1 MRAILAPLRAYAPR
15 LPAFRPDWADARWYQ
30 LGGQAAI
37 LAIGLALREFEISGV
52 QIAAIALAAMA
63 TQWVGSTLNA
73 VRFEWKSAAITTLS
87 LSLLLRS
94 DSVWPLMLAATIAI
108 GSKFLFRLRGRH
120 VFNPANIAIV
130 TMLLF
135 FSDSAWTTHSAWAHT
150 FWFALFI
157 AAAGAFICR
166 KASRFDV
173 PLVFLAATAALLFGR
188 ALYLGDPLGIPLLR
202 LQNGELI
209 LFAFF
214 MLTDPRTTPD
224 RLSTRIA
231 FTIAAAGLAY
241 ILQYH
246 FFITDG
252 LFFAAF
258 ALAFVRPL
266 IDLVR
271 PRNASGPG
279 YQWGARERH
288 PAPAE

>member
-1 MRAILAPLRAYAPR
+1 MRAIAAPLGR
-15 LPAFRPDWADARWYQ
+15 FRPDLADARWYQ

-37 LAIGLALREFEISGV
+37 LALGLSVREFEISGA
-52 QIAAIALAAMA
+52 QIAAIAAAAMA
-63 TQWVGSTLNA
+63 TQWAGSALNA

-94 DSVWPLMLAATIAI
+94 DAYWPLMLAAVIAI
-108 GSKFLFRLRGRH
+108 GSKFVFRLGGRH

-130 TMLLF
+130 SMLTF
-135 FSDSAWTTHSAWAHT
+135 FGDRAWTTHGAWADM

-157 AAAGAFICR
+157 AAAGAVICR
-166 KASRFDV
+166 KASRLDV
-173 PLVFLAATAALLFGR
+173 PLVFLGATAALLFGR

-202 LQNGELI
+202 LHNGELI

-224 RLSTRIA
+224 RLATRIG
-231 FTIAAAGLAY
+231 FTVAAAVLAY

-246 FFITDG
+246 YFVTDG
-252 LFFAAF
+252 LFYAAF

-266 IDLVR
+266 MDL
-271 PRNASGPG
+271 AAPG
-279 YQWGARERH
+279 RRFEWGAGRVR

>member
-1 MRAILAPLRAYAPR
+1 MRAVFAPLRALGRRRAA
-15 LPAFRPDWADARWYQ
+15 AFHPGLKDARWYQ
-30 LGGQAAI
+30 LGGQACI
-37 LAIGLALREFEISGV
+37 LAVGLVLREFEISPLQIV
-52 QIAAIALAAMA
+52 AIAAAAMA
-63 TQWVGSTLNA
+63 TQWAGSLLNA

-94 DSVWPLMLAATIAI
+94 DALWPLMLAAAIAI

-120 VFNPANIAIV
+120 IFNPANIAIV
-130 TMLLF
+130 TMLVF
-135 FSDSAWTTHSAWAHT
+135 FDDRVWTTHGAWADM

-157 AAAGAFICR
+157 AAAGGFICR
-166 KASRFDV
+166 KAARLDV
-173 PLVFLAATAALLFGR
+173 PLVFLSATATLLFGR

-214 MLTDPRTTPD
+214 MLTDPKTTPD
-224 RLSTRIA
+224 RLWTRIA
-231 FTIAAAGLAY
+231 FTLAAAVLAY
-241 ILQYH
+241 VLQYH

-258 ALAFVRPL
+258 ALAFIRPL
-266 IDLVR
+266 MEAIGPVKLR
-271 PRNASGPG
+271 PWRA
-279 YQWGARERH
+279 AT